1 MNFTVQLTALAL
13 VAAVIG
19 LTAVAARL
27 TSWQAR
33 RRAVGEVGTPASEP
47 YILYFTTATCG
58 VCKARQEPALRQ
70 LAGFRVEQVDAIER
84 RDLADKYRVYT
95 VPTTVVV
102 GADGGTRH
110 VNYGFAPAEKLRRQ
124 LVATELKPI

>member
-1 MNFTVQLTALAL
+1 MIPSVQLTALAL
-13 VAAVIG
+13 VIAVIG
-19 LTAVAARL
+19 LTAMAARL

-47 YILYFTTATCG
+47 YILYFTTPTCG
-58 VCKARQEPALRQ
+58 VCKARQEPALSQ
-70 LAGFRVEQVDAIER
+70 LAEVRVDKVDAIER

-102 GADGGTRH
+102 GPDGTTRH
-110 VNYGFAPAEKLRRQ
+110 VNYGYAPADKLRRQ
-124 LVATELKPI
+124 LAAAS